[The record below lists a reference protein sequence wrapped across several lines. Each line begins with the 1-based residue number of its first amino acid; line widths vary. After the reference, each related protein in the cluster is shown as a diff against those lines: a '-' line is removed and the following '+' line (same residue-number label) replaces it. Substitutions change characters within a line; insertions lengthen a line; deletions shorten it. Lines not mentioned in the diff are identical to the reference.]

1 MPEELPSNKISP
13 PLVAENKVFLVA
25 LPFVMKMGRD
35 LSPVFEIELTTRIAS
50 PVVFAD
56 VNLVS
61 AVPVLRTTTPF
72 RIWAEAVELEKF
84 VSRI

>member
-1 MPEELPSNKISP
+1 M
-13 PLVAENKVFLVA
+13 AENKVFLVA
-25 LPFVMKMGRD
+25 LPSVMKIGKD

-50 PVVFAD
+50 PVVLAD

-72 RIWAEAVELEKF
+72 RTLAEAVELEKF
-84 VSRI
+84 DSRI